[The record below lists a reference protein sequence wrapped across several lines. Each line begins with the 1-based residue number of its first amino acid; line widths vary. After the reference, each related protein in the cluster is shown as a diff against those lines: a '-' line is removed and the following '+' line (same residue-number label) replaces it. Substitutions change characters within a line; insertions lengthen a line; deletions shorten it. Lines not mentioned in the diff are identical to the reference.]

1 MPCSDVDSGV
11 GEVSSE
17 TMAEVELRPI
27 SRARMIHPGLGREK
41 LPRQSL
47 EVHPV
52 DMTSPTQSA
61 LCKTGVKRLQA

>member
-1 MPCSDVDSGV
+1 MPCCDVDSGV

-17 TMAEVELRPI
+17 TMAEVELRPT
-27 SRARMIHPGLGREK
+27 SRARMIHPGREK

-52 DMTSPTQSA
+52 DVTCPTQSA
-61 LCKTGVKRLQA
+61 LCKTGVKRLEI